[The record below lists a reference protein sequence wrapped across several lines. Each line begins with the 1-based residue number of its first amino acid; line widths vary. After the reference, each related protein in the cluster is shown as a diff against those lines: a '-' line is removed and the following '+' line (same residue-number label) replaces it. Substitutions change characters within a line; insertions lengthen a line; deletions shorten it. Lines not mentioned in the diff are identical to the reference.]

1 MTTPK
6 PIPCFGGPL
15 DGKTAPGYAMYHEVD
30 HDGTTVRYNRVR
42 YARPFRLESGRTRLQ
57 TAYIF
62 VTDENLRVDFKLPF
76 HRHDEPDW
84 TPTDEE
90 ILRQAEAEG
99 EI

>member
-30 HDGTTVRYNRVR
+30 HDGATVRYTRVR
-42 YARPFRLESGRTRLQ
+42 YARPCRFESGRTRLQ

-62 VTDENLRVDFKLPF
+62 VTDENLRTDFKLPV
-76 HRHDEPDW
+76 HRHDELDW
-84 TPTDEE
+84 TPTEEE
-90 ILRQAEAEG
+90 IIRQAEAEG

>member
-15 DGKTAPGYAMYHEVD
+15 DGKTAPGYAMYHEVY
-30 HDGTTVRYNRVR
+30 HDGAPVRYNRVR
-42 YARPFRLESGRTRLQ
+42 YARSFRLESGRTRLQ

-62 VTDENLRVDFKLPF
+62 VTDENLRVDFKLPV
-76 HRHDEPDW
+76 HRHDELDW
-84 TPTDEE
+84 TPTEEE